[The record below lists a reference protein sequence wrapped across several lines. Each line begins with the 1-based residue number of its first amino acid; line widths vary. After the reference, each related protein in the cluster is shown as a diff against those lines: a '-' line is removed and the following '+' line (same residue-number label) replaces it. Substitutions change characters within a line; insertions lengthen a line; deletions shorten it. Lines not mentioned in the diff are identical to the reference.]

1 MKISDLRIEIL
12 SVDSPFCVSCW
23 KREKQLGAFRFFF
36 GVVENRYFNEQER
49 KETLKKK
56 TGKEK
61 LLEEKFAE
69 GK

>member
-1 MKISDLRIEIL
+1 MSH
-12 SVDSPFCVSCW
+12 VG
-23 KREKQLGAFRFFF
+23 RERSSLELFASSSAS
-36 GVVENRYFNEQER
+36 VENRYFNEQER

-61 LLEEKFAE
+61 LLKEKFAE